1 MAVQDTSPGVGAMAR
16 LDRGQASVQSAR
28 PAAKPVRRLPV
39 QKDWRAWALI
49 SAQIA
54 ILVGGLSLW
63 EIGARAGWIDAFFWS
78 QPSAIARTMAI
89 FFATGDAWTDIS
101 FTFRSTIF
109 GFLIGTTAGSLLGLS
124 FWWSRNYAAIVQP
137 YVICLESIPKLA
149 LAPLIILVFGIGLLS
164 KVAVATALTLVV
176 STLTAYAGVKALDP
190 DEEKLFYS
198 LGASRMQVFRKLV
211 VPFCMPWVISVLRVN
226 IGLALTGAI
235 VGEFIASQHGLGRT
249 ILYAGQTYDIALVWV
264 AVLVLSTVTLGGSL
278 GLTLAA
284 PALIARAA
292 TKELLVAEPV
302 HGTGYLPMYIAM
314 ANGYFAESDIVVNIV
329 TIETGG
335 GHTNAVLSGQAFAF
349 IGGPEHNAFAKAKGA
364 ELRAV
369 VHCVDR
375 GNVYFCAATGQEPKD
390 KDWPSY
396 FKGKSIALSPY
407 GGTPNSILRYLLA
420 KWKLD
425 AKTDVTLQEVPNSA
439 VPVTVK
445 AGKATIGVSTEP
457 MITQGIKQGFWSEPF
472 FNIPKELGPYAY
484 STINIRQD
492 SIAKEPEVV
501 RGFVRGMMK
510 ALKFL
515 YANPGESAEIAK
527 RQFPTMPLDDL
538 KATLDRSFAD
548 EMWSKDGMI
557 SRAAWDTGK
566 AVVMGANILK
576 TDVKYE
582 EIIDMSFVESVRA
595 SL

>member
-1 MAVQDTSPGVGAMAR
+1 MDRRKFLGTSAAAGAAII
-16 LDRGQASVQSAR
+16 
-28 PAAKPVRRLPV
+28 AKP
-39 QKDWRAWALI
+39 
-49 SAQIA
+49 
-54 ILVGGLSLW
+54 
-63 EIGARAGWIDAFFWS
+63 
-78 QPSAIARTMAI
+78 
-89 FFATGDAWTDIS
+89 
-101 FTFRSTIF
+101 
-109 GFLIGTTAGSLLGLS
+109 
-124 FWWSRNYAAIVQP
+124 Y
-137 YVICLESIPKLA
+137 
-149 LAPLIILVFGIGLLS
+149 
-164 KVAVATALTLVV
+164 
-176 STLTAYAGVKALDP
+176 
-190 DEEKLFYS
+190 
-198 LGASRMQVFRKLV
+198 
-211 VPFCMPWVISVLRVN
+211 
-226 IGLALTGAI
+226 
-235 VGEFIASQHGLGRT
+235 
-249 ILYAGQTYDIALVWV
+249 
-264 AVLVLSTVTLGGSL
+264 
-278 GLTLAA
+278 
-284 PALIARAA
+284 IARAA
-292 TKELLVAEPV
+292 KHELLVAEPV
-302 HGTGYLPMYIAM
+302 HSTGYLPMYIAM
-314 ANGYFAESDIVVNIV
+314 AKDYFAEADISVKIV
-329 TIETGG
+329 TIETGS

-364 ELRAV
+364 ELRGV

-396 FKGKSIALSPY
+396 FKGKSIAVSSY

-492 SIAKEPEVV
+492 SIIKEPEVV

-527 RQFPTMPLDDL
+527 KQFPTMPLDDL

-557 SRAAWDTGK
+557 SRVAWDTGK